1 MPCGCDR
8 SGVVLPLMLRRAFL
22 ALGLVLGLAAC
33 GAEPIWAP
41 DEAVARARY
50 VPPGPPTVT
59 LLTMISNTSG
69 AGGHSALLIDGEQ
82 RLLFDP
88 AGTWHHPNAPER
100 NDVFFGMG
108 PQLYDFYMDYHARE
122 TYHVVVQEIDVS
134 PAVAAQLSQA
144 VQAYGAVPKAQC
156 SLSISTI
163 LSDVPG
169 WEHIGTSYFPART
182 MDRFAELPGVRTTR
196 VYDDDSDDNWEILAR
211 QARADI
217 VAAEAA
223 AQDSGS

>member
-1 MPCGCDR
+1 MF
-8 SGVVLPLMLRRAFL
+8 RRAIM

-50 VPPGPPTVT
+50 VAPGGPTVT
-59 LLTMISNTSG
+59 LLTMINNRSG
-69 AGGHSALLIDGEQ
+69 SGGHSALMIDGEQ

-108 PQLYDFYMDYHARE
+108 PQLFDFYMDYHARE
-122 TYHVVVQEIDVS
+122 TYHVVVQELEIS

-144 VQAYGAVPKAQC
+144 VLTNGAVPKAQC
-156 SLSISTI
+156 SLSISRI
-163 LSDVPG
+163 LGQVQG
-169 WEHIGTSYFPART
+169 WEHIQPSYFPNRT
-182 MDRFAELPGVRTTR
+182 MESFASIPGVQTSR
-196 VYDDDSDDNWEILAR
+196 VYDDDSDNNLEILAR
-211 QARADI
+211 QAREAANNAA
-217 VAAEAA
+217 AAEILG
-223 AQDSGS
+223 Q